1 MSYRHTS
8 NQSGDAS
15 QSRVRT
21 FLVERGFIVLE
32 PNSRDAIYDCVVD
45 CGGGIFETVQ
55 VKTLQGNK
63 LAKRVNRK
71 GERVSKNGKVRNSVD
86 YAKEGIEWL
95 IGVGKDG
102 EIYPYHREQY
112 KEIDQDTFSVK
123 KYPPSKQFP
132 RNENI
137 KSNNKTSKEKI

>member
-32 PNSRDAIYDCVVD
+32 PNSRDAIYDYVVD

-63 LAKRVNRK
+63 LAKRVRVLSNRFQL
-71 GERVSKNGKVRNSVD
+71 VSTKSCFV
-86 YAKEGIEWL
+86 
-95 IGVGKDG
+95 
-102 EIYPYHREQY
+102 
-112 KEIDQDTFSVK
+112 T
-123 KYPPSKQFP
+123 
-132 RNENI
+132 NI
-137 KSNNKTSKEKI
+137 QGD